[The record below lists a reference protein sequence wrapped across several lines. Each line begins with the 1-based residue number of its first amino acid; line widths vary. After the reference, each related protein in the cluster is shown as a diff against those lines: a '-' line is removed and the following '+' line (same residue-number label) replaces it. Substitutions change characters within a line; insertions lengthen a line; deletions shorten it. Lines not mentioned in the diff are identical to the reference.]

1 VKLKYILATVL
12 MLTYQQYAM
21 AALSIFGREEVYP
34 TPSGTYGV
42 ATGDFNND
50 GWLDVATTNFAT
62 EFNGGLGVTV
72 YYNQHGTGFSGRT
85 DLSTGFRT
93 FGIVAADLNGD
104 HRDDLAFATYYS
116 QTISVMYAN
125 STGFAPRV
133 DYPVSGTPWDVAAA
147 DFDRDGTLDLA
158 ANHYDISVLT
168 GQPAGGFSG
177 PHVIGTGTSGYGNL
191 VAADLNHDGYIDLA
205 QSTGSLGTV
214 QVLYGHASGSFGPS
228 QQYATG
234 SDTDALA
241 VGKLNGDGLVDLAVT
256 NWQLNRITTLLA
268 QSGGGFADPHYYF
281 VNSTPAAIA
290 IADLNNDGRSD
301 LIVTD
306 SSNNQGHLTVFLGQP
321 NGLLAQAE
329 SFAIYGSGKDISVG
343 DFNHD
348 GGLDIAV
355 SASTV
360 NTNGASFSI
369 FYNTIPEP
377 STVTLL
383 LLGIPGCVGRRRA

>member
-1 VKLKYILATVL
+1 
-12 MLTYQQYAM
+12 
-21 AALSIFGREEVYP
+21 
-34 TPSGTYGV
+34 
-42 ATGDFNND
+42 
-50 GWLDVATTNFAT
+50 
-62 EFNGGLGVTV
+62 
-72 YYNQHGTGFSGRT
+72 
-85 DLSTGFRT
+85 
-93 FGIVAADLNGD
+93 
-104 HRDDLAFATYYS
+104 
-116 QTISVMYAN
+116 
-125 STGFAPRV
+125 
-133 DYPVSGTPWDVAAA
+133 
-147 DFDRDGTLDLA
+147 
-158 ANHYDISVLT
+158 
-168 GQPAGGFSG
+168 
-177 PHVIGTGTSGYGNL
+177 
-191 VAADLNHDGYIDLA
+191 
-205 QSTGSLGTV
+205 
-214 QVLYGHASGSFGPS
+214 
-228 QQYATG
+228 
-234 SDTDALA
+234 
-241 VGKLNGDGLVDLAVT
+241 
-256 NWQLNRITTLLA
+256 
-268 QSGGGFADPHYYF
+268 